1 MMLSLKLAIGEPVL
15 TLFAITFGVIL
26 FSALLGAIPGAAITK
41 AVSGGSKNRGP
52 VVLGISVGIGFAI
65 SAIASSWSFGAF
77 GADTYIYVVA
87 FLFLLSLVLLA
98 NSYIRNSLVVWREF
112 QKFDT
117 FLIALP
123 FLTAF
128 LSKPYWDGVTKI
140 KLAAG
145 GGPDIPQNLMT
156 VLSQPKIGSTWFE
169 AKANFLSFLGDKNLG
184 DAIYHL
190 YQLPSMQQQAGYDY
204 LVYGTRWGLSIP
216 FAQVLRV
223 DPSLLVIQQAMTI
236 SVGLAALALVMYA
249 FSRLVFVR
257 FSLSYLLLV
266 ASVSSAPLAVQIF
279 NGGMAQ
285 AWALPGLGLLSFT
298 FLMTLML
305 KTKSELTP
313 TAFKGLVALSCF
325 GWLANAVTYIDS
337 SMTLA
342 AVFMVSIVFLAF
354 FTKKNLSIALSKTTF
369 YGGLIA
375 AVVVAPYTFAAL
387 STMSIRLRLASG
399 TGFLFNHWPLP
410 SEMLGLINIWTGEV
424 GKSRDPL
431 VLFLGFVFSAAIIA
445 TIIRGLPSKDL
456 WDRSVSLLGLSILL
470 VCGAIALWASQ
481 TSLGSNYSYVKV
493 ATYVTPIFLL
503 IIGERMSEN
512 LHRSRAKNPKNDTP
526 YVLRMITPLFFVG
539 IMLLS
544 VVNANPSL
552 SKKSEFSFPASMIQ
566 ILNNSEAQ
574 VELEKYNYLTTY
586 RALSNVLGFVGD
598 VHWVSKAP
606 NDQRLESR
614 IDREMR
620 IICFAGDGGC
630 APKTQEILIPSLNKF
645 GLRVFQSPISTV
657 QFAALAPKERYFAS
671 MDAVGQARFEIP
683 ERFIGGN
690 PLLKPNT

>member
-1 MMLSLKLAIGEPVL
+1 ML
-15 TLFAITFGVIL
+15 TLVVITFGVIL

-41 AVSGGSKNRGP
+41 AVSGASKNRGP
-52 VVLGISVGIGFAI
+52 VALGISVGIGFAI
-65 SAIASSWSFGAF
+65 SAIASSWSFGII
-77 GADTYIYVVA
+77 GADSYIFVVI
-87 FLFLLSLVLLA
+87 FLFLLSLALLG
-98 NSYIRNSLVVWREF
+98 NSYIRSSLSVWKEF
-112 QKFDT
+112 YRLDS
-117 FLIALP
+117 FLVALP
-123 FLTAF
+123 LLTAF
-128 LSKPYWDGVTKI
+128 LSKPYWDGMTKI

-145 GGPDIPQNLMT
+145 AGPDIPQNLMT

-169 AKANFLSFLGDKNLG
+169 AKDNFLTTLGDKNLG
-184 DAIYHL
+184 EAIYHL

-216 FAQVLRV
+216 FAQALRV
-223 DPSLLVIQQAMTI
+223 DPSFLLIQQAMTI
-236 SVGLAALALVMYA
+236 SVGLASLALVMYA

-298 FLMTLML
+298 FLLTLML

-313 TAFKGLVALSCF
+313 IAFRGLVALSCF
-325 GWLANAVTYIDS
+325 GWLGNAVTYIDS

-354 FTKKNLSIALSKTTF
+354 FTKKDLSISLAKTTF
-369 YGGLIA
+369 YGGLLA
-375 AVVVAPYTFAAL
+375 ALIVAPYTFAAI

-399 TGFLFNHWPLP
+399 TGILFNYWPLP

-431 VLFLGFVFSAAIIA
+431 VLFLGILFSGAIVA
-445 TIIRGLPSKDL
+445 TIVRGLPSKNL

-470 VCGAIALWASQ
+470 VCGLIALWASQ

-512 LHRSRAKNPKNDTP
+512 LHRSRAKNAKNDTP
-526 YVLRMITPLFFVG
+526 FALRMITPIFFVG
-539 IMLLS
+539 IMFLS
-544 VVNANPSL
+544 VVNTNPSL
-552 SKKSEFSFPASMIQ
+552 SKKSEFSFNASMIQ
-566 ILNNSEAQ
+566 ILNNAEAQ
-574 VELEKYNYLTTY
+574 SELEKYNYLTTY
-586 RALSNVLGFVGD
+586 RALSNVFGFIGD

-614 IDREMR
+614 MNNQMR
-620 IICFAGDGGC
+620 IICFAGDAAC
-630 APKTQEILIPSLNKF
+630 APKTQELTVPSLNKF
-645 GLRVFQSPISTV
+645 GFRVFESPISTE